1 MTEIFSALKDAGFTP
16 GSYGIFGIALM
27 IAAWMA
33 KEWRETRR
41 LSLDD
46 RNARREGYAKQVENL
61 QDENRDLREDQRKLR
76 DEYENYRKLCH
87 NETDSLRALIVE
99 LQGDIAGYKRR
110 LDMQAGELR
119 DTKSK
124 ADVAYEAVR
133 PLIGKVGQ

>member
-1 MTEIFSALKDAGFTP
+1 MIEFFASLKDAGFTP

-33 KEWRETRR
+33 KEYRETRK

-87 NETDSLRALIVE
+87 SETDSLRNLVIG
-99 LQGDIAGYKRR
+99 LQGEIAGYKRR
-110 LDMQAGELR
+110 LDMQAGELM
-119 DTKSK
+119 DVKSK
-124 ADVAYEAVR
+124 AETAYDAVKR
-133 PLIGKVGQ
+133 A